1 MWFFLKSRD
10 NVPPVTEQV
19 QIDSS
24 YKYWRIQLMWTMYIG
39 YAAFYFTRKSF
50 NFIMPAMLS
59 DLGLTMSD
67 VGVLGTLFYIT
78 YGCSKFISG
87 MISDRSNP
95 RYFMGIGLVMTGIIN
110 ILFGMSSSLL
120 IFGALWILNAF
131 FQGWGWGWPPCS
143 KILTSWYSRSERGG
157 WWAIWNT
164 SHNFGGA
171 LIPLLVGFISLHFS
185 WRYGMIIPGIIGVVI
200 GLLMCWRLRDKPS
213 TMGLPS
219 VGKWR
224 NDAMELVQE
233 SEGQGL
239 SNKEIVKRYVLTNKY
254 IWLLAASYVLVY
266 IVRTAINDWGNLYL
280 TQEKGYSLM
289 TANSAISLFEVGG
302 FIGSLVA
309 GWGSDKWFRGNRGPM
324 NLIFAIGI
332 FLSVAS
338 LWIMPGVSYVLQA
351 GCFFAIGFFIFG
363 PQMLIGMAAAECSHK
378 DAAGAATGFVGLFAY
393 LGAALSG
400 YPIARIMEIW
410 HWNGFFVVIS
420 IAACLSAFFLLPF
433 LRAQSP
439 QLKQAEA

>member
-95 RYFMGIGLVMTGIIN
+95 RYFMGIGPVMTGIIN

-120 IFGALWILNAF
+120 VFGALWILNAF
-131 FQGWGWGWPPCS
+131 FRGWGWPPCS

-233 SEGQGL
+233 SEGRGYR
-239 SNKEIVKRYVLTNKY
+239 IKRL
-254 IWLLAASYVLVY
+254 
-266 IVRTAINDWGNLYL
+266 
-280 TQEKGYSLM
+280 
-289 TANSAISLFEVGG
+289 
-302 FIGSLVA
+302 
-309 GWGSDKWFRGNRGPM
+309 
-324 NLIFAIGI
+324 
-332 FLSVAS
+332 
-338 LWIMPGVSYVLQA
+338 
-351 GCFFAIGFFIFG
+351 
-363 PQMLIGMAAAECSHK
+363 
-378 DAAGAATGFVGLFAY
+378 
-393 LGAALSG
+393 
-400 YPIARIMEIW
+400 
-410 HWNGFFVVIS
+410 
-420 IAACLSAFFLLPF
+420 
-433 LRAQSP
+433 
-439 QLKQAEA
+439 

>member
-1 MWFFLKSRD
+1 MWSFLKSRPD
-10 NVPPVTEQV
+10 APQVTDQR
-19 QIDSS
+19 QIDAS
-24 YKYWRIQLMWTMYIG
+24 YKYWRIQLMCTMYIG

-67 VGVLGTLFYIT
+67 VGILGTLFYIT

-95 RYFMGIGLVMTGIIN
+95 RYFMGLGLIMTGVLN
-110 ILFGMSSSLL
+110 IFFGLSSSLL
-120 IFGALWILNAF
+120 MLGTLWILNAF
-131 FQGWGWGWPPCS
+131 FQGWGWPPCS

-164 SHNFGGA
+164 SHNVGGA

-185 WRYGMIIPGIIGVVI
+185 WRYGMIIPGIIGVVL

-213 TMGLPS
+213 TLGLPS

-239 SNKEIVKRYVLTNKY
+239 SNREIIKRYVLTNKY
-254 IWLLAASYVLVY
+254 IWLLAVSYVLVY

-309 GWGSDKWFRGNRGPM
+309 GWGSDKLFRGNRGPM

-332 FLSVAS
+332 
-338 LWIMPGVSYVLQA
+338 
-351 GCFFAIGFFIFG
+351 FIFG

-400 YPIARIMEIW
+400 YPIARVMEIW

-420 IAACLSAFFLLPF
+420 IAACLSALFLLPF
-433 LRAQSP
+433 LRAQTP
-439 QLKQAEA
+439 ALKPAKA